1 MKTGLFFRRSAPVV
15 LLVGSLLAAA
25 GCANNKNA
33 EARPGFQIPRD
44 PPGAEYVIEAEIS
57 VEGQTASILGKE
69 SVSLENSASIPLSR
83 LAVDWVIGPAQ
94 TLEVGLGGRAVRIVS
109 EDTGVQPSTP
119 IFFDLPEPLKPGR
132 RIRLDIR
139 FSLTG
144 AVRDGQ
150 IFLQSWHPR
159 LWWEGIPVRDS
170 FKVKLK
176 LPEGFAVA
184 ASGRLNPRSGYFEND
199 CVTSRFGLYLSN
211 TMKTEQRES
220 EGVLITVLFTDK
232 GRDCALYC
240 LDAAADIIPF
250 YESWLGI
257 YPHRSLCIIPG
268 GPRPMGGYP
277 YASGIVVIHGQE
289 TFDPGQSAD
298 RLNWWKWITAHEIGH
313 QYWGEYVMAD
323 DSPESY
329 TDSWLMI
336 GLGICADKEYML
348 TRGLGWARHQG
359 FIDRYLQGVRAKNDT
374 TMDAPPSL
382 RRTQRFDVNNVII
395 HGKGF
400 AVLSALETFLG
411 RETFDRIYRRTL
423 GERGGKRLGWREFRR
438 IAEEETGEN
447 LGWFFEDWV
456 RSNKVLECR
465 IISQSS
471 TAEGGGLI
479 HEVRVEYGLNSIR
492 QPVPVRANFEDGT
505 AETQWT
511 DRLARINVLRFRSQS
526 ALKEV
531 QLDPDGRLAL
541 VKEQLPRTAE
551 ELIEF
556 ISNLDWSGTGDAALE
571 IFNRPEMAGIESAS
585 IWFKMGMLLYDGRHY
600 AESFQAFEKSGAL
613 DPSDFNLFATLTW
626 RGHLMDLLGERQ
638 KALQYYREALK
649 HDTGRTMQHDQ
660 YRLRIGRS
668 WVEERL
674 KTPFRRD

>member
-1 MKTGLFFRRSAPVV
+1 MNRSRFVQKTALIVF
-15 LLVGSLLAAA
+15 LVTSLIAFS
-25 GCANNKNA
+25 GCAQKKTWSP
-33 EARPGFQIPRD
+33 PGFRIPRD
-44 PPGAEYVIEAEIS
+44 PPGAEYVIDAEIA
-57 VEGQTASILGKE
+57 VEGQTASILGKGT
-69 SVSLENSASIPLSR
+69 VSLANSSLIPLSR
-83 LAVDWVIGPAQ
+83 LAMEWVIGPTQ
-94 TLEVGLGGRAVRIVS
+94 TLEVDLQGRALKTLN
-109 EDTGVQPSTP
+109 EDAGLPLSTP
-119 IFFDLPEPLKPGR
+119 IFFDLPEPLQPGGK
-132 RIRLDIR
+132 IRLDVR
-139 FSLTG
+139 FSLTA

-150 IFLQSWHPR
+150 IFLPSWHPR

-176 LPEGFAVA
+176 PPEGFAVA
-184 ASGRLNPRSGYFEND
+184 ASGRLNSGSGYIEND
-199 CVTSRFGLYLSN
+199 CVTSRFGLYLSS
-211 TMKTEQRES
+211 TMQTEQRES
-220 EGVLITVLFTDK
+220 EGVLITALFTDK
-232 GRDCALYC
+232 GRECALHS
-240 LDAAADIIPF
+240 LNAAAEIISF
-250 YESWLGI
+250 YKEWLGL
-257 YPHRSLCIIPG
+257 YPHRFLYIIPG

-289 TFDPGQSAD
+289 TFDPGQSED

-313 QYWGEYVMAD
+313 QYWGEYVMSD
-323 DSPESY
+323 DFLESY

-348 TRGLGWARHQG
+348 ARGLGWARHAG
-359 FIDRYLQGVRAKNDT
+359 FLNRYLQGVRAKNDT

-382 RRTQRFDVNNVII
+382 RRSQRFDVNNVII

-400 AVLSALETFLG
+400 AVLSALETVLG

-423 GERGGKRLGWREFRR
+423 DDRGGKRLGWREFRL

-465 IISQSS
+465 ILSQNS
-471 TAEGGGLI
+471 TREDGGYI
-479 HEVRVEYGLNSIR
+479 HEIRVEYGLDSIR
-492 QPVPVRANFEDGT
+492 LPVPVRATFEDGT

-511 DRLARINVLRFRSQS
+511 DRLARLNVLRFKSPA

-541 VKEQLPRTAE
+541 IKEQLPRTAE
-551 ELIEF
+551 ELAEV
-556 ISNLDWSGTGDAALE
+556 ISNLDWTGTGDAALE
-571 IFNRPEMAGIESAS
+571 IFNRPETAGIASAS
-585 IWFKMGMLLYDGRHY
+585 IWFKMGLLLYDGRHY
-600 AESFQAFEKSGAL
+600 SESFQAFQKSGEL
-613 DPSDFNLFATLTW
+613 DPSDFNLFATSTW
-626 RGHLMDLLGERQ
+626 RGHLKDLQGERE
-638 KALQYYREALK
+638 KAVEFYKEALK
-649 HDTGRTMQHDQ
+649 HETGRTMQHDQ